1 MSAVNVNKGESY
13 PKGVTFL
20 AVLQEY
26 KCPCCGGAIEFN
38 SDAQKMKCPYCGS
51 EFDVETLISYDDEL
65 KNDCDDNM
73 EWETHAGGEWQE
85 GEADNLNVYVCN
97 SCGGEIIGDETTAA
111 TSCPYCGN
119 PVVMMGQFKGE
130 LKPDY
135 VIPFK
140 LDKNDALEALK
151 KHYSGKPLLPKV
163 FKVQNHIDE
172 IKGVYVPVW
181 HFDADADGN
190 ARYKATRTRFWS
202 DSSYNYRETSYF
214 SVTRAGNISFE
225 RVPVD
230 GSSKMD
236 DALMESVEPYD
247 FSGVV
252 DFQTAYLAGYLAD
265 KYDVSSEESV
275 VRANERIKKS
285 TEDALRNTVTG
296 YTTVVTEASHV
307 NLKNGV
313 AKYALYPVWLLNTS
327 WRGEKYFFA
336 MNGQTGKFAGDLP
349 LDKGAYW
356 RWFFG
361 IFGIAGVLTFAAQ
374 FLFSMM

>member
-1 MSAVNVNKGESY
+1 M
-13 PKGVTFL
+13 

-26 KCPCCGGAIEFN
+26 KCPCCDGAIEFN
-38 SDAQKMKCPYCGS
+38 SDSQKMKCPYCGS

-65 KNDCDDNM
+65 KNDSDDKM
-73 EWETHAGGEWQE
+73 EWQSAAGGEWQE
-85 GEADNLNVYVCN
+85 GETDNLNVYACN
-97 SCGGEIIGDETTAA
+97 SCGGEIISDETTAA

-119 PVVMMGQFKGE
+119 PIVMMGQFKGE

-140 LDKNDALEALK
+140 LDKEDAVSALK
-151 KHYSGKPLLPKV
+151 KHYTGKPLLPKI
-163 FKVQNHIDE
+163 FKDQNHIDE

-181 HFDADADGN
+181 LFDADTDGT

-202 DSSYNYRETSYF
+202 DSRYNYRETSYF
-214 SVTRAGNISFE
+214 SVNRAGNISFE

-236 DALMESVEPYD
+236 NALMESVEPYD

-265 KYDVSSEESV
+265 KYDVGSEESV
-275 VRANERIKKS
+275 ARANERIKRS

-307 NLKNGV
+307 NLQNGV
-313 AKYALYPVWLLNTS
+313 AKYALYPVWLLNTTFK
-327 WRGEKYFFA
+327 GEKYYFA
-336 MNGQTGKFAGDLP
+336 MNGQTGKFVGDLP
-349 LDKGAYW
+349 LDKKAYW
-356 RWFFG
+356 RWFAG
-361 IFGIAGVLTFAAQ
+361 VFGIAGIVAFAVQ
-374 FLFSMM
+374 FLLSMM

>member
-1 MSAVNVNKGESY
+1 M
-13 PKGVTFL
+13 
-20 AVLQEY
+20 
-26 KCPCCGGAIEFN
+26 
-38 SDAQKMKCPYCGS
+38 
-51 EFDVETLISYDDEL
+51 
-65 KNDCDDNM
+65 
-73 EWETHAGGEWQE
+73 
-85 GEADNLNVYVCN
+85 
-97 SCGGEIIGDETTAA
+97 
-111 TSCPYCGN
+111 
-119 PVVMMGQFKGE
+119 
-130 LKPDY
+130 
-135 VIPFK
+135 
-140 LDKNDALEALK
+140 
-151 KHYSGKPLLPKV
+151 

-181 HFDADADGN
+181 LFDADADGN

-202 DSSYNYRETSYF
+202 DSRYNYRETSYF

-265 KYDVSSEESV
+265 KYDVGSEESV

-285 TEDALRNTVTG
+285 TEDALRNTVVG
-296 YTTVVTEASHV
+296 YTSVVTEASHV

-313 AKYALYPVWLLNTS
+313 AKYALYPVWLLITS

-356 RWFFG
+356 RWLFG